1 MILVID
7 SSALITLAKVGQLDL
22 LRQLAETVMI
32 PSAFYDEVVH
42 SGRGRAGSDEVSR
55 SEWIRV
61 RQVVN
66 REGASR
72 LRGQIGRGEAES
84 IVLAQEIQADLLI
97 LDDAVARRLAE
108 EHGLPV
114 AGLLG
119 LLAYAKERG
128 KISALR
134 PMLDAIRAAGFYLD
148 DRLYESLLR
157 HTGEGP

>member
-32 PSAFYDEVVH
+32 PSAVYDEVVH
-42 SGRGRAGSDEVSR
+42 IGRGRAGTDEVSR
-55 SEWIRV
+55 SDWIIV
-61 RQVVN
+61 RKVVN
-66 REGASR
+66 REGVSR

-84 IVLAQEIQADLLI
+84 IVLSQETESDLVI

-114 AGLLG
+114 VGLLG

-134 PMLDAIRAAGFYLD
+134 PILDAIRAAGF
-148 DRLYESLLR
+148 
-157 HTGEGP
+157 